1 MKNFKRSKKALS
13 PVVASIILIAV
24 TVAVSIAVAA
34 WMGAL
39 VFNQM
44 KTENVKISGVQFATS
59 PSKAVVISVLNTG
72 TDGVTI
78 NEVSINGG
86 SYTSVSNLPLTI
98 DANSP
103 GTVTVTYGWEL
114 GSSYQIDVITAQ
126 GNHFAYTAVA

>member
-44 KTENVKISGVQFATS
+44 NTEQVKITGVQFNAGNTMS
-59 PSKAVVISVLNTG
+59 IAVINQG
-72 TDGVTI
+72 TNGVTI
-78 NEVSINGG
+78 TAVSINGEPQTVAG
-86 SYTSVSNLPLTI
+86 LPLTI
-98 DANSP
+98 DANDNAPIDVS
-103 GTVTVTYGWEL
+103 YSWEL
-114 GSSYQIDVITAQ
+114 GSNYQVDLITAQ
-126 GNHFAYTAVA
+126 GNHFSYTAVA